1 MSSNCNDMTKVLT
14 DPNCKSSY
22 TDAYNTYINQMN
34 TYCSQS
40 DNLISNTN
48 CNNFIEN
55 DPFIKNTNIQKT
67 LSGSLQNL
75 CANNINTTLNDIC
88 IDKYKRKPDLLIQ
101 QELTQAAIE
110 KQAELDKQAA
120 IKKQA
125 ELDKQAT
132 IDKQAVLDKQ
142 AAIDKRAALDKQA
155 AIDKQT
161 ALDKQTEENY
171 IYMGIGF
178 FILVVIFYFIYIKS
192 PPNMPM
198 HFQQPPNMPMHFQQ
212 SPNMPMN
219 FQQPPNM
226 PMNFQQPPNT
236 PLA

>member
-1 MSSNCNDMTKVLT
+1 MSSNCNDITKVLT

-40 DNLISNTN
+40 DNLISNTS

-55 DPFIKNTNIQKT
+55 DPFIKNTDIQKT

-101 QELTQAAIE
+101 QELTQAAIN

-120 IKKQA
+120 INKQA

-142 AAIDKRAALDKQA
+142 AAIDK
-155 AIDKQT
+155 QT
-161 ALDKQTEENY
+161 ALDKKTEENNI
-171 IYMGIGF
+171 IYIGF
-178 FILVVIFYFIYIKS
+178 VILVVIFYFIYKK
-192 PPNMPM
+192 PPTNIPM
-198 HFQQPPNMPMHFQQ
+198 NYQQ
-212 SPNMPMN
+212 SPNIPMN
-219 FQQPPNM
+219 YQQSPNI
-226 PMNFQQPPNT
+226 PMNYQQSPNTPMNYQQSSNT